1 MWERARHR
9 GDDDEGVFKDACL
22 YVQGVNGSQWVIQT
36 MLEDVSLRND
46 LWNQWL
52 NNFKEIL
59 AL

>member
-1 MWERARHR
+1 MWARHR
-9 GDDDEGVFKDACL
+9 GDDDEGVLKDE
-22 YVQGVNGSQWVIQT
+22 GVNYSQWVIQT

-52 NNFKEIL
+52 NNFEER